1 MNLRAG
7 GEPSGAER
15 LTMLEVEGMKRRRMA
30 PRALAQCSGCGVR
43 ARHGPFQ
50 DLTHHQTY
58 RKYSRF
64 SIKTSIKCKLGGKLS
79 RGVKMDGF

>member
-7 GEPSGAER
+7 GEPSDAER
-15 LTMLEVEGMKRRRMA
+15 LAVLEVEGMKRWRMA
-30 PRALAQCSGCGVR
+30 PRALAQCSGCRVR
-43 ARHGPFQ
+43 ARHGPCR

-64 SIKTSIKCKLGGKLS
+64 SIKT
-79 RGVKMDGF
+79 VN